1 MDGAGVVWLLQLDR
15 HGRLDLL
22 RLGRSRGHCRNRED
36 ARTGLWLEGRRDG
49 SRGWMWCSRGC
60 GASCGLGRVFLVS
73 SLFASSVIIIA
84 FRLCRCLSQII
95 ADYRRISLQNTVV
108 DAPTWSVTGCKKQRC
123 RMFPPRASSIVVAVP
138 AAPLLI
144 FLSVSL
150 SESLLRVLRALR
162 SPHTRCSFPQTA
174 SVGRR
179 VFKVGVT
186 KRKKTESPLARWKS
200 SWPRDQHKRSVA

>member
-1 MDGAGVVWLLQLDR
+1 M
-15 HGRLDLL
+15 
-22 RLGRSRGHCRNRED
+22 
-36 ARTGLWLEGRRDG
+36 
-49 SRGWMWCSRGC
+49 
-60 GASCGLGRVFLVS
+60 
-73 SLFASSVIIIA
+73 SLF
-84 FRLCRCLSQII
+84 I

-186 KRKKTESPLARWKS
+186 KRKKTESPLARLAGLVISTNALSPEEDCPGKKEPWG
-200 SWPRDQHKRSVA
+200 PQLVDQAPYFFRDSRQQRELGRDGWADGARNGQMGRCWLAAGLIWLMICSMRQPL